1 MSDMRERLA
10 RLSPEQRAALERRLR
25 DRTPV
30 RAAGIPPRPDPDGPA
45 PLSYGQE
52 RLWFLQRLD
61 PSDASYNMYMVQR
74 LRGRLSAEAFGHA
87 LDTLVARHPMLRAR
101 FPSDA
106 GRPVQVVEPS
116 AKLEPV
122 LVDLGDVPAAERE
135 ERATALVAELTNAP
149 FDLEAGPL
157 LRVHLLVLS
166 ETDHVLCLVLHH
178 IVADGWSLKQLLG
191 ELAACYTAALRG
203 DRADLPEP
211 SLDYR
216 DFAAWQRSREPSQ
229 RDLDYWRARLAGL
242 EPLELPV
249 DRPRPAVRT
258 PSGDYRVRRIGAELT
273 ARLERLARDERCTL
287 FMVLLASY
295 QTLLWAH
302 SGQDDIAVGSVTAGR
317 DRPELR
323 DVVGFFPETLVLRGD
338 LSGDPPF
345 RDLLARTKA
354 AVLDAFAHQDIPFE
368 RLLNDL
374 GVRRDLSTTPL
385 FQAMFVIQD
394 KDASSLPLPG
404 IQAEVFDP
412 GAAQAKF
419 DLMLDVTQR
428 EGTLYALLSYA
439 SDLFDGETAV
449 RLLRRWE
456 RLLEAVAD
464 SPGAPLSA
472 LRAAMPL
479 PEDRLPSGEPVA
491 GTDREVVAL
500 FEERARLSPSA
511 IAVAQG
517 SRRVT
522 YAELDA
528 LASRLAGRLAAA
540 GAGPETVVG
549 LCARRSV
556 EMVAGMLAAG
566 KAGAAYLPLDPGYP
580 AERLR
585 WMLRD
590 SGAGLLL
597 AQDGLLECDLPVI
610 PLDDPGEDRAGPSG
624 GADPGALAY
633 VIYTSGST
641 GRPKGVEV
649 PRGALAAR
657 VGWMR
662 TEYGLGPGDRVLQFA
677 SASFDTHAEEIYP
690 ALAAGA
696 ELVLCPDEP
705 LPDFLKTP
713 EGATLTVID
722 LPTSYW
728 QELLAAGVSWPPGL
742 RLLILGADPLP
753 GPALAAWYASG
764 PPAARLINS
773 YGPTETTI
781 IATAAELDPAESA
794 RRPTVGRPL
803 PGTTLEVLA
812 PDGGPVPPGAAGE
825 LYIGGAGVARGY
837 RGAPALTAERFL
849 PGPDGARRYRTGDRA
864 RFRLDGRL
872 EILGRLDRQVKVR
885 GYRVEPG
892 EIESCLLAHPAVA
905 RATVVVRDGGLIA
918 YVVPDAA
925 GAPGEPGE
933 PGGSGTGGGSDASGR
948 PGVEA
953 VLREHLAAE
962 LPPHMVPGAIVAVD
976 RIPLTPG
983 GKVDRDALP
992 APERQAATGY
1002 EPPGTAAEELV
1013 CAVWAQVLG
1022 LERVGALDDF
1032 FRLGGHSLLATR
1044 TTARIAAAADL
1055 DVPLKLIFTH
1065 PTPRGLAAALERLAE
1080 AEFDREADGRG

>member
-1 MSDMRERLA
+1 MSDMRGRLA

-25 DRTPV
+25 RQAPV

-61 PSDASYNMYMVQR
+61 PADASYNMFMVQR
-74 LRGRLSAEAFGHA
+74 LRGRLSIEALGHA
-87 LDTLVARHPMLRAR
+87 LDTLVARHPTLRAR
-101 FPSDA
+101 FPADE

-116 AKLEPV
+116 MKLEPV
-122 LVDLGDVPAAERE
+122 IVDLGDVPAAERE
-135 ERATALVAELTNAP
+135 GRATTLVAELTNTP
-149 FDLEAGPL
+149 FDLAAGPL
-157 LRVHLLVLS
+157 VRVHLLALS
-166 ETDHVLCLVLHH
+166 DTDHVLCLVLHH
-178 IVADGWSLKQLLG
+178 IVADGWSLKLLLG
-191 ELAACYTAALRG
+191 ELVSAYAAASRG
-203 DRADLPEP
+203 GRADLPEP

-229 RDLDYWRARLAGL
+229 RDLDYWRAQLAGL

-258 PSGDYRVRRIGAELT
+258 PSGDYKVRRIGAELT

-287 FMVLLASY
+287 FMVLLAAY

-302 SGQDDIAVGSVTAGR
+302 SGQDDVAVGSVIAGR
-317 DRPELR
+317 DRPELQ

-338 LSGDPPF
+338 LSGDPSF
-345 RDLLARTKA
+345 RDLLTRTKA
-354 AVLDAFAHQDIPFE
+354 TVLDAFAHQDIPFE

-394 KDASSLPLPG
+394 KDASALPLPG
-404 IQAEVFDP
+404 IEVEVFDP

-439 SDLFDGETAV
+439 ADLFDEETAT

-456 RLLEAVAD
+456 RVLETVAD
-464 SPGAPLSA
+464 SPEASLSA
-472 LRAAMPL
+472 LRAAMTL
-479 PEDRLPSGEPVA
+479 PEDRLPEA
-491 GTDREVVAL
+491 GPAAESAARDVVEL
-500 FEERARLSPSA
+500 FEERVRLSPSA
-511 IAVAQG
+511 VAVTQG
-517 SRRVT
+517 SRSLT
-522 YAELDA
+522 YAELSS
-528 LASRLAGRLAAA
+528 LASRLAGRLVEA
-540 GAGPETVVG
+540 GVGAETVVG

-556 EMVAGMLAAG
+556 ELIAGMLAVGRAG
-566 KAGAAYLPLDPGYP
+566 GAYLPLDPAYP

-590 SGAGLLL
+590 SGAEVLLSE
-597 AQDGLLECDLPVI
+597 DGLLECDLPMVS
-610 PLDDPGEDRAGPSG
+610 LGDPGEDVAGLAANPRS
-624 GADPGALAY
+624 LAY

-649 PRGALAAR
+649 PREALAAR
-657 VGWMR
+657 VDWMR
-662 TEYGLGPGDRVLQFA
+662 AAYDVGPGDRVLQFA

-713 EGATLTVID
+713 AGAALTVMD

-728 QELLAAGVSWPPGL
+728 QELLAAGAAWPPEL

-764 PPAARLINS
+764 PQGARVVNS
-773 YGPTETTI
+773 YGPTETTV
-781 IATAAELDPAESA
+781 IATAAELDPSESE
-794 RRPTVGRPL
+794 RRPTVGHPL
-803 PGTTLEVLA
+803 SGTTLEVLA
-812 PDGGPVPPGAAGE
+812 PDGGPVPPGVAGE
-825 LYIGGAGVARGY
+825 LYIGGAGLARGY

-849 PGPDGARRYRTGDRA
+849 PGPGGTRRYRTGDRA

-872 EILGRLDRQVKVR
+872 EILGRLDRQAKVR

-892 EIESCLLAHPAVA
+892 EVESCLLSHPAVA
-905 RATVVVRDGGLIA
+905 QAAVVVRDGGLIA
-918 YVVPDAA
+918 YAVPGAA
-925 GAPGEPGE
+925 GD
-933 PGGSGTGGGSDASGR
+933 SGL
-948 PGVEA
+948 EA
-953 VLREHLAAE
+953 ALREHLGAE
-962 LPPHMVPGAIVAVD
+962 LPPHMVPGAIVLVD

-983 GKVDRDALP
+983 GKVDQDALP
-992 APERQAATGY
+992 TPERRAATGY
-1002 EPPGTAAEELV
+1002 ESPATAAEELV
-1013 CAVWAQVLG
+1013 CAVWAEVLG

-1032 FRLGGHSLLATR
+1032 FQLGGHSLLATR
-1044 TTARIAAAADL
+1044 TTARIAAAAEL
-1055 DVPLKLIFTH
+1055 DVPLKLAFTH
-1065 PTPRGLAAALERLAE
+1065 PTPRDLAAALERLAE
-1080 AEFDREADGRG
+1080 AEFDEAGDARTDSDGTGSGETGGGEEANARG